1 MIFIPLE
8 AGSARHWEQGS
19 QKGWD
24 LGQTPPVTCPHCLQA
39 PKAKRKVESWERSV
53 GTLGGRP
60 VLSGLVVVKKTEPGS
75 SSQQGQEAPT
85 AGAVKN
91 GKVADPAART
101 PNTSSLS
108 QLGAYS
114 DSEDSS

>member
-85 AGAVKN
+85 AGKFPR
-91 GKVADPAART
+91 GPGT
-101 PNTSSLS
+101 
-108 QLGAYS
+108 
-114 DSEDSS
+114 